1 MKQVPITQVRKPIC
15 SLRLSNVQTVLLW
28 ADADPAARAMHVRQ
42 LCNHVPAARM
52 LSLKHR
58 EDLLHLPC
66 TSAVK
71 AAVAEWVEE
80 NSTPAVTTTADNGS
94 CMPADVTGQQ
104 ACAQFQL
111 LIAGGHDVAWQ
122 SLRSVTMQSCST
134 LHASPDDV
142 LNQRSIEAFSGTS
155 CKGGILRLVM
165 ASHIFS

>member
-1 MKQVPITQVRKPIC
+1 
-15 SLRLSNVQTVLLW
+15 
-28 ADADPAARAMHVRQ
+28 
-42 LCNHVPAARM
+42 M

-80 NSTPAVTTTADNGS
+80 NSTPAVTTT
-94 CMPADVTGQQ
+94 ADVTGQQ